1 MAGISSSLNAQEL
14 IDGLARLERVSQN
27 PQGAFPAIGA
37 HFVFSTQRNIE
48 HETSPDGKRW
58 ARLSPRTA
66 AKRVGKGRRGFDHM
80 LRVTNRLYQ
89 SVSYNVLPD
98 GVEWGSNLVYARVHQ
113 LGGVIDMPAR
123 RGSVTLKRVRQK
135 GGGIRSRFARTGAK
149 GGELREVSIR
159 GHQVRIPARP
169 YLGISAF
176 DREEVTEIIA
186 DHIRQETLR

>member
-1 MAGISSSLNAQEL
+1 MAGIAHTLDAKEL
-14 IDGLARLERVSQN
+14 IDGLARLERVSAD
-27 PQGAFPAIGA
+27 PGGAFPAIGA

-48 HETSPDGKRW
+48 LEHSPEGKRW
-58 ARLSPRTA
+58 PRLSPRTA

-89 SVSYNVLPD
+89 SISYNVLPD
-98 GVEWGSNLVYARVHQ
+98 GVEWGSNLVYARIHQ

-123 RGSVTLKRVRQK
+123 RGSVTLKRIRQK

-186 DHIRQETLR
+186 DHIRQETGR